1 MTAARIGL
9 VAALLVLASSAI
21 VAGCFDPR
29 RPGCAFSCAG
39 DRRCPEGYLC
49 GDDGLCHRE
58 DGQGT
63 CDLPPQND
71 AALDGAPDGA
81 SDGATDA
88 PGPDAPGD

>member
-1 MTAARIGL
+1 
-9 VAALLVLASSAI
+9 VLLVLALGTIA
-21 VAGCFDPR
+21 AGCFDPR
-29 RPGCAFSCAG
+29 RPGCAFSCVT

-71 AALDGAPDGA
+71 AAADGAAD
-81 SDGATDA
+81 STFDA
-88 PGPDAPGD
+88 AAGS